1 MVIKKVHGINCRK
14 CIKKIL
20 DYSKKHD
27 LKLTGYAY
35 EVGLND
41 FVISN
46 PDDYIT
52 KIMIKIE
59 ENLIFRV

>member
-1 MVIKKVHGINCRK
+1 MYQKM
-14 CIKKIL
+14 L
-20 DYSKKHD
+20 DYAQKNG

-41 FVISN
+41 FAISDAN
-46 PDDYIT
+46 DYMT

-59 ENLIFRV
+59 ENA

>member
-1 MVIKKVHGINCRK
+1 MYQKM
-14 CIKKIL
+14 L

-27 LKLTGYAY
+27 LELTGYAY

-46 PDDYIT
+46 PNDYVT

-59 ENLIFRV
+59 ENACFLDTEP